1 MNNRIPVTAIL
12 TALALCA
19 GASVVSAQYS
29 GNPGLRN
36 PGATTP
42 TPKQAGKPPKTYQ
55 PAPQPPPAVRQNN
68 PNPSCITL
76 PCNAPPII
84 LRDPS

>member
-1 MNNRIPVTAIL
+1 MDNRLPVTAIL
-12 TALALCA
+12 VALGLSASA
-19 GASVVSAQYS
+19 GVSAAQYS

-42 TPKQAGKPPKTYQ
+42 TPKQAGKPPQKWQ

-68 PNPSCITL
+68 PNPSCVTL
-76 PCNAPPII
+76 PCNAPPVI
-84 LRDPS
+84 LRESD